1 MSMST
6 VTLRTIYTGLV
17 LYGVVGC
24 GLNLIASSCES
35 QVGIPARLV
44 GCWSS
49 LGFAYFAGRELYGLC
64 TFCPSAKKIYIALTI
79 ILGTIY
85 SGLVLYGVMG
95 FILNVIASSCES
107 QEGIHARLIGCWSS
121 LGFACFAGRELYSLS
136 IPYQSAK
143 KGHTAFHEVKVQ

>member
-1 MSMST
+1 M
-6 VTLRTIYTGLV
+6 YTGLV

-35 QVGIPARLV
+35 QVGMLARLV

-49 LGFAYFAGRELYGLC
+49 LGFAYFAGRELHGLC
-64 TFCPSAKKIYIALTI
+64 TFCPSAKKIHIALTI

-85 SGLVLYGVMG
+85 TGLVLYGVIG

-121 LGFACFAGRELYSLS
+121 LGFAYFAGRELYSLRT
-136 IPYQSAK
+136 PHRSAK
-143 KGHTAFHEVKVQ
+143 EVHRSLHGVQV